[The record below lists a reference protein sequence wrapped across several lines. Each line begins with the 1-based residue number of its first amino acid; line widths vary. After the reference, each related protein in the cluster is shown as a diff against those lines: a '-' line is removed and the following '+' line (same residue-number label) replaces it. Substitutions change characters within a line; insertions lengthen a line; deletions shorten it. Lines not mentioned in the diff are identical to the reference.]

1 MYQCICVIDDWSS
14 VSLVEVLRAMP
25 PYSYID
31 VADPSPDSIELVEAA
46 SQRVH

>member
-25 PYSYID
+25 AYSLID
-31 VADPSPDSIELVEAA
+31 VADRSPDSIEVDEAV
-46 SQRVH
+46 SEKVH